1 MIQDAILGA
10 TFAFAAAVQPGPFQA
25 FIIARTMA
33 GGWRRS
39 WPIAFAPV
47 LSDGPIIALVLLV
60 LNALP
65 GWLLPVLRLGGGAF
79 LLYLARGALVSWRA
93 GASAEQEIPGTAERT
108 LPKAVLVNLLNPN
121 PYLSWSLVM
130 GPLLLEGWAE
140 SPTRGVALLV
150 GFYGTFVVC
159 LLGLIG
165 LFSGARRLGPRI
177 SRTALLVAA
186 VALAIF
192 GCIMLVTGIK
202 DLVTGPWSSSG

>member
-1 MIQDAILGA
+1 MVHDAILGA
-10 TFAFAAAVQPGPFQA
+10 SFAFAAAVQPGPFQA

-47 LSDGPIIALVLLV
+47 LSDGPIIALVLLA

-65 GWLLPVLRLGGGAF
+65 GWLMPVLRVCGGGFLLFLARGSLESWRSGTGGGAIDPK
-79 LLYLARGALVSWRA
+79 A
-93 GASAEQEIPGTAERT
+93 GERT
-108 LPKAVLVNLLNPN
+108 LAKAVLVNILNPN

-177 SRTALLVAA
+177 SRGALLAA
-186 VALAIF
+186 AAALAVF
-192 GCIMLVTGIK
+192 GCFMLLTGIQG
-202 DLVTGPWSSSG
+202 LVRNP